1 MADDT
6 LNSGGDASAVSMSF
20 TDKLAS
26 IFTSPGDVYENVRR
40 TPTTHSNWLVPTVIL
55 AVVGLVMAFATMNNP
70 SLMDQIKQQAK
81 EAMDKQFQKSVEQ
94 GKMTQEQASQAR
106 EQAEQFTSPGIMMIG
121 QIAGNVVGPFIGLV
135 VLGLI
140 YWLLGKW
147 GMKAD
152 APYVK
157 VLEVVGLANFIA
169 VLEKIITLIM
179 QFSMDNI
186 FAAPNAALFVGNIST
201 MNPWHMFAMSMNIF
215 TFWILAVVSV
225 GLSKLFQ
232 RDFPKVLVLVIAV
245 WLIWTAAMTFG
256 MAAIRG

>member
-1 MADDT
+1 MADVIQE
-6 LNSGGDASAVSMSF
+6 SPAAEAAAPMSF
-20 TDKLAS
+20 TDKLAG
-26 IFTSPGDVYENVRR
+26 IFMSPGEVYENVRR
-40 TPTTHSNWLVPTVIL
+40 TPTTHGNWLVPTVLVAI
-55 AVVGLVMAFATMNNP
+55 VGLIMAFATMNNP
-70 SLMDQIKQQAK
+70 SLMDQMKQQAK
-81 EAMDKQFQKSVEQ
+81 EAMEKQFQKQIEQ
-94 GKMTQEQASQAR
+94 GKMTPEQANEAR
-106 EQAEQFTSPGIMMIG
+106 DRAEQFTTPGFMMIG

-169 VLEKIITLIM
+169 VLEKIVTLIM
-179 QFSMDNI
+179 QFTMDNI
-186 FAAPNAALFVGNIST
+186 FASPSAGLFVGQLST
-201 MNPWHMFAMSMNIF
+201 MNPWHMFALSMNVF

-245 WLIWTAAMTFG
+245 WMIWTVAMTFG
-256 MAAIRG
+256 MSALRG